1 MTTGDLFGLL
11 ALSSEADTETV
22 AQAATRLAAR
32 FDPRRNPH
40 PLAAL
45 EHRRILEART
55 RLTDPAERTA
65 YLANPAAASPFT
77 LTPLLSRRHIPA
89 ADEPQVVYAL
99 VDIGLTA
106 IDTGHPP
113 VPVNMSVVIDRSTS
127 MLGPRLDQAK
137 AGLVD
142 VLNALRAKDV
152 ISVIAFSDRAE
163 TVVSAHAGSP
173 EHKRLA
179 QTKIAGV
186 RAGGGTEIMRGLMR
200 GLLEMH
206 AHNTPGT
213 LSHLLLLTDGETYGD
228 EAECLLL
235 AALAAQDGITIT
247 GLGIGSEWNDR
258 FLDELTAST
267 GGNAQLARTPEQV
280 REFLLNHL
288 AGLNLTVAERLRL
301 DILPDAGVT
310 VEQAFRFAPDPTPLP
325 LDGRG
330 AHLGDLPQGT
340 PIRVL
345 LKFRLEA
352 AVPGPVAIARLS
364 VSGDVACL
372 GRRGAR
378 GLIDLELTAVAGRPA
393 TEPPGPL
400 VEALSRL
407 AQYRLQDQ
415 AAQASDRGDYGEAS
429 RAMTTL
435 GTRLLAAGQTEL
447 ARVAIAEAKRIE
459 ATKMMSA
466 EAKKLLKYGTRALLM
481 PADDPGH
488 RSDNGQTAVSA
499 LRPPASAAGW
509 RP

>member
-11 ALSSEADTETV
+11 NLSPDADAATV
-22 AQAATRLAAR
+22 AEVATRLAAR
-32 FDPRRNPH
+32 FDPHRNPH

-45 EHRRILEART
+45 EHRRILEARA
-55 RLTDPAERTA
+55 RLTDPAERAA
-65 YLANPAAASPFT
+65 YLANRAPVAPFT

-99 VDIGLTA
+99 VDIGLAGSDQSPAT
-106 IDTGHPP
+106 
-113 VPVNMSVVIDRSTS
+113 VPINVSVVIDRSTS

-137 AGLVD
+137 SGLD
-142 VLNALRAKDV
+142 EILSALRAQDV

-163 TVVSAHAGSP
+163 TVVSAHPGSP

-179 QTKIAGV
+179 RTKIAGV
-186 RAGGGTEIMRGLMR
+186 QAGGGTEIMRGLIR

-206 AHNTPGT
+206 NHNTPGT

-235 AALAAQDGITIT
+235 AALAAADGITIT

-280 REFLLNHL
+280 RDFLLSHL
-288 AGLNLTVAERLRL
+288 ASLNLTAAERLRL
-301 DILPDAGVT
+301 DIIPDAAVT
-310 VEQAFRFAPDPTPLP
+310 VEQAFRFTPDPTPLP

-330 AHLGDLPQGT
+330 AHLGDLPQGS

-352 AVPGPVAIARLS
+352 GVPGPVHLARLS
-364 VSGDVACL
+364 VSGDIARL
-372 GRRGAR
+372 GQRGVR
-378 GLIDLELTAVAGRPA
+378 SVIDLELTAVPGRPA

-400 VEALSRL
+400 VDALSRL

-415 AAQASDRGDYGEAS
+415 AALATERGEYGEAA

-459 ATKMMSA
+459 AAQMMSA
-466 EAKKLLKYGTRALLM
+466 EAKKQLKYGTRALLM
-481 PADDPGH
+481 PGDDRVGADGGSPSPLSRHPVPSGS
-488 RSDNGQTAVSA
+488 R
-499 LRPPASAAGW
+499 AG
-509 RP
+509 